1 MNLILSG
8 ILKAIRPKVRL
19 LCSVRRAV
27 LTQTPEE
34 KYKRIAEFPFD
45 SERKRMSV
53 LVSTEDG
60 RMACTKGA
68 PDVLLQH
75 CSYILWDGK
84 VIPFTSTLKQKV
96 ISANEGMAKSA
107 LRVLGI
113 AYKELK
119 SSDRCEDHEYVEN
132 GLVFVGLTG
141 MIDPPRKEVRDAI
154 SKCRKAGIK
163 TVMITGDHQTTAEA
177 IAKQLGIIPA
187 NGVSI

>member
-1 MNLILSG
+1 MSAKSG
-8 ILKAIRPKVRL
+8 I
-19 LCSVRRAV
+19 
-27 LTQTPEE
+27 TQESLRE

-53 LVSTEDG
+53 LVTSEHG

-107 LRVLGI
+107 LRVLGLLIKSLRAVI
-113 AYKELK
+113 AMRIMRMLK
-119 SSDRCEDHEYVEN
+119 
-132 GLVFVGLTG
+132 
-141 MIDPPRKEVRDAI
+141 MA
-154 SKCRKAGIK
+154 
-163 TVMITGDHQTTAEA
+163 
-177 IAKQLGIIPA
+177 
-187 NGVSI
+187 